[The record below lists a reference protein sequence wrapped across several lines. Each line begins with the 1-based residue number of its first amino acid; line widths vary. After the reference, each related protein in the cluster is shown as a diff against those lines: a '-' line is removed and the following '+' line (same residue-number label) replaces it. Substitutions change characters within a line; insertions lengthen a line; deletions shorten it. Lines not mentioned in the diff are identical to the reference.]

1 MHTAYNS
8 KCRLL
13 TYWGVSWGS
22 ARWPMILTGVSHMSG
37 SYCLSA
43 NLGWL
48 WLELL
53 GQCGSASWVSHP
65 PVDCRMYRKGRT
77 LKEQVETHKPLT
89 VTVTLS
95 LPPHSVGS
103 VKSYGQAPSQSEW
116 HCEVKWQWAR
126 IRKGRKKKAFS
137 QPSTGTIII
146 PGLHFLCVFF
156 FSETFHSVC
165 LQLSIFGCPKHHL

>member
-1 MHTAYNS
+1 MSPTH
-8 KCRLL
+8 LL
-13 TYWGVSWGS
+13 GVSWGS
-22 ARWPMILTGVSHMSG
+22 ARWPMILTGLIHMSG

-43 NLGWL
+43 NLGWP

-65 PVDCRMYRKGRT
+65 PVDCRIYRKGRT

-103 VKSYGQAPSQSEW
+103 VKSYGQAQSQREW
-116 HCEVKWQWAR
+116 HCKVKWQWAR
-126 IRKGRKKKAFS
+126 IQKGRKKEGLFS
-137 QPSTGTIII
+137 AIYWYHYNPCFT
-146 PGLHFLCVFF
+146 LLMCVFLF
-156 FSETFHSVC
+156 RDISQCLHSTFR
-165 LQLSIFGCPKHHL
+165 LWMP